1 MRELPDLAEVRAAW
15 IDQPEE
21 EVAVDVEEIYG
32 RRTREL
38 FSTTRSEVMG
48 SIAAALFFA
57 SVVAWRFAAERDRL
71 VLFGC
76 AAVMVWAGVT
86 VYRFRSSI
94 RRNAPRPDAFART
107 GVEHYREEL
116 MRRRDHLRSGWI
128 WHGPL
133 WLAGIIAAATLTRRS
148 VPGRLWDAFPVIV
161 LLALWAAFGMWR
173 RLREAAEVQQEIDEL
188 S

>member
-21 EVAVDVEEIYG
+21 EVSVDGEGVYG

-38 FSTTRSEVMG
+38 YSTTRSEVKG
-48 SIAAALFFA
+48 SIVAALFFA
-57 SVVAWRFAAERDRL
+57 SVVAWRFAPERDRL

-76 AAVMVWAGVT
+76 AAVMVWAAVT

-94 RRNAPRPDAFART
+94 RRNPPRPDAFART
-107 GVEHYREEL
+107 GVEHYRAEL

-128 WHGPL
+128 WRGPL
-133 WLAGIIAAATLTRRS
+133 WLAGIVAGATLARRN
-148 VPGRLWDAFPVIV
+148 VPGRLWDAFPAIV
-161 LLALWAAFGMWR
+161 LLAGWAAFGVRR
-173 RLREAAEVQQEIDEL
+173 RLRDAAEVQQEIDEL